1 MEQRLGHDFSRVRL
15 HSGAEAEQSA
25 EDVDAEA
32 YTIGHDIVFGAGRF
46 APGTSRGRWLMAH
59 ELTHVVQ
66 QRAGHAMVQRVP
78 GAGGGSPGVTIGAV
92 DVRSRDPSC
101 QYEPGEVARSEMSK
115 GILDYDIERGE
126 FLGIDPP
133 DAVVIADFKV
143 GAGELRPSTASL
155 FRTYWLPTFDPSAQ
169 SYLEIVGYSDCVGW
183 ESRNGP
189 LREQRARAVGRL
201 LPGFG
206 LVTRPAPFEEYP
218 VANTSERGRARNRSA
233 IIKPTLKPPPP
244 PPPPKHEVT
253 ITMEE
258 PPTKNCSPEQRRQLS
273 IAFPAAKLM
282 AERARAAIFSMT
294 KRSVTTL
301 LLQRYFGPDAVDHLS
316 EIHAGFSKILGTWSD
331 WDPRFDC
338 ELQTEGKCP
347 VDDPHVIR
355 FGYVMRKRRL
365 FSPPSPYGSV
375 HVCQAAFA
383 MPGNMQHLSWLVLHE
398 LSHRLDNTDDKRYC
412 EPHTGWCASLST
424 TAAIDNADSY
434 ARFAREIF
442 NASL

>member
-1 MEQRLGHDFSRVRL
+1 
-15 HSGAEAEQSA
+15 
-25 EDVDAEA
+25 
-32 YTIGHDIVFGAGRF
+32 
-46 APGTSRGRWLMAH
+46 
-59 ELTHVVQ
+59 
-66 QRAGHAMVQRVP
+66 
-78 GAGGGSPGVTIGAV
+78 
-92 DVRSRDPSC
+92 
-101 QYEPGEVARSEMSK
+101 
-115 GILDYDIERGE
+115 
-126 FLGIDPP
+126 
-133 DAVVIADFKV
+133 
-143 GAGELRPSTASL
+143 
-155 FRTYWLPTFDPSAQ
+155 
-169 SYLEIVGYSDCVGW
+169 
-183 ESRNGP
+183 
-189 LREQRARAVGRL
+189 
-201 LPGFG
+201 
-206 LVTRPAPFEEYP
+206 
-218 VANTSERGRARNRSA
+218 
-233 IIKPTLKPPPP
+233 
-244 PPPPKHEVT
+244 
-253 ITMEE
+253 
-258 PPTKNCSPEQRRQLS
+258 
-273 IAFPAAKLM
+273 
-282 AERARAAIFSMT
+282 MT